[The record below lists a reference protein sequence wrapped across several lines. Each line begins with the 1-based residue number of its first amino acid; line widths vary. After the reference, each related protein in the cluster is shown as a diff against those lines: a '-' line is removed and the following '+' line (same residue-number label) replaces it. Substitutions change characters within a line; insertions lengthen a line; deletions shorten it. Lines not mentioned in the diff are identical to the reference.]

1 MHGQV
6 IISCLRPGIAKQQQW
21 KISCYVCFIMR
32 AAKRSK
38 SPFHACAFNL
48 FLLNISEFFLSC
60 LLLWSAVSSS
70 FTLLFYNTNKC
81 NMVPWWYQFA
91 GVWPNICIIFISYDL
106 ETWDQH
112 SQMKLKVVPYV
123 ILQFSSGKLAST
135 ELHLMQ
141 SHVIINA
148 LWVAAC
154 VYSRSTVD
162 TSCFLMQRI
171 SKLSFQKVLGQL

>member
-1 MHGQV
+1 MDKL
-6 IISCLRPGIAKQQQW
+6 S
-21 KISCYVCFIMR
+21 
-32 AAKRSK
+32 
-38 SPFHACAFNL
+38 FHACDPELPNSSNGKYHVMFVLSWEQLRDQNHL
-48 FLLNISEFFLSC
+48 SMPVHLIYFSWTYLSFFLSC